1 MPQVDDDSPTVIHKR
16 TRVLASTKTHPHSRA
31 AAAFVPLLLLRNNLK
46 ASQELQHHDPLYQP
60 AHPDC

>member
-1 MPQVDDDSPTVIHKR
+1 MMTVPQSHTQPP
-16 TRVLASTKTHPHSRA
+16 STETHPHSRA
-31 AAAFVPLLLLRNNLK
+31 AATALLLLLLLLLRNNLN